1 MTFRKGEVLLFDI
14 GLIGERRKVVL
25 SLDVLEPGS
34 ISRRVEAIKLTEST
48 WDGSIEISGVDLD
61 LFFIEFR
68 VEEVESLYVLFVEGF
83 S

>member
-1 MTFRKGEVLLFDI
+1 
-14 GLIGERRKVVL
+14 VVF
-25 SLDVLEPGS
+25 SLDVLEPGPVP
-34 ISRRVEAIKLTEST
+34 RRVESIKLTEST

-61 LFFIEFR
+61 LFFIEFG